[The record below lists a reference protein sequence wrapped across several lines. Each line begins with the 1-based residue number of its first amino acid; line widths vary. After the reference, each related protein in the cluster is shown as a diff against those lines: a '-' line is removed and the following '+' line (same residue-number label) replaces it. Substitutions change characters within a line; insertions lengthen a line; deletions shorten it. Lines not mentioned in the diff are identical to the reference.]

1 MARID
6 NLTNFLTDVADAIR
20 DKKGTTGLIQA
31 SNFDTEIAS
40 IETGGGGGIAI
51 GLEYNSVDSDGFPVI
66 VTTKGLTQLPN
77 NFFRNVNKNNGQF
90 TRTTKINLN
99 VGISE
104 IGSASFRECGS
115 LSSLVVYSESVP
127 ILSNSNAFMLT
138 PIADGTGY
146 IYVLDNLVDSYK
158 SATNWST
165 YAEQIKSISELG

>member
-1 MARID
+1 MARTD

-31 SNFDTEIAS
+31 SNFDTEIES
-40 IETGGGGGIAI
+40 IEVGGGITT
-51 GLEYNSVDSDGFPVI
+51 GLEYNSIDSDGFPLI
-66 VTTKGLTQLPN
+66 VTTNGLTQIPN
-77 NFFRNVNKNNGQF
+77 GFFRNVNENNGQF

-104 IGSASFRECGS
+104 IGPASFRECGS

-127 ILSNSNAFMLT
+127 ILSNSNAFLLT

-146 IYVLDNLVDSYK
+146 IYVLDDLVDSYK